1 MEKKTFFRINL
12 EGHESG
18 EKKTIVNE
26 STVVL
31 LICRGYVPR
40 PLVDA

>member
-18 EKKTIVNE
+18 EKKTVVNE
-26 STVVL
+26 SKRLTT
-31 LICRGYVPR
+31 IIN
-40 PLVDA
+40 